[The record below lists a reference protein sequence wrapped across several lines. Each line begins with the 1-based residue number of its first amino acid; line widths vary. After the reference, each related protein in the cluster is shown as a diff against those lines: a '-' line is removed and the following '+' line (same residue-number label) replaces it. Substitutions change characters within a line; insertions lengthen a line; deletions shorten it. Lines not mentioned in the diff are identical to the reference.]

1 MRPSIALALLGACV
15 VAALVVAHPLSLAIL
30 AAALLVLLLQTSW
43 RRARL
48 FLLGIAV
55 SSFGLF
61 LIFPLTA
68 QTGSHPLWN
77 GPILPVI
84 GSIDVTREELAAGA
98 VQTLRLATV
107 ALAFALWA
115 LKLDHDRL
123 VRETRLARRS
133 VLTVALATRL
143 IPTLERDAAGFV
155 EALRG
160 RGVEVE
166 GLRGRS
172 RLLAPLVAS
181 SLERALTLA
190 ESMEARGYGRPARA
204 RPARSPFSWHE
215 RTALAFS
222 LLLVVSS
229 LIWL

>member
-1 MRPSIALALLGACV
+1 
-15 VAALVVAHPLSLAIL
+15 VAALTVTRPLSLALL
-30 AAALLVLLLQTSW
+30 AAALLTLLLQAPW

-48 FLLGIAV
+48 YLLGIV
-55 SSFGLF
+55 ISSFGLF
-61 LIFPLTA
+61 VIWPLTA
-68 QTGSHPLWN
+68 HVGSHPLWN
-77 GPILPVI
+77 GPILPVL

-115 LKLDHDRL
+115 LRLDLDRL
-123 VRETRLARRS
+123 VREARLARRS

-143 IPTLERDAAGFV
+143 IPTLERDAIGFV

-181 SLERALTLA
+181 SLERAFTVA
-190 ESMEARGYGRPARA
+190 ESMEARGYGCSGRA
-204 RPARSPFSWHE
+204 PGVRHRLNRSEYAALVFSV
-215 RTALAFS
+215 
-222 LLLVVSS
+222 LLVVCS
-229 LIWL
+229 LLWL